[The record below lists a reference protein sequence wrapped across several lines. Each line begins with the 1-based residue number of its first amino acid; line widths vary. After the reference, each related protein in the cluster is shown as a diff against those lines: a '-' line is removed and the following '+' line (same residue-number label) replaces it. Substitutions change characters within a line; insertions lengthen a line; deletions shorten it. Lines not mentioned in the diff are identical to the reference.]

1 MNNNNFNY
9 SKNLIY
15 ILLTILL
22 FNSCGVIKYTAE
34 FNSAKSNNDIVLVY
48 NEIKSVEKAKAINVL
63 LSKYLDSAPEDK
75 ELKQLINQHIKYNL
89 DLRGFKN
96 IVLKQDFKLTQQ
108 TNEITYELVFDKL
121 LLREFK
127 ASEAVRDSESGTS
140 DKVKLKGIE
149 TKVSGDVFLLKNK
162 LPIEGMSKKVKDSER
177 ETESHTGEFKNTKN
191 LKEHI
196 LQESSSMKYLADVN
210 DLEDGLFQNQC
221 ISVAEK
227 IAEEIN
233 KNLVLAYIKYK
244 RKCKKELKK

>member
-1 MNNNNFNY
+1 MNKNKFNN

-34 FNSAKSNNDIVLVY
+34 FNRAKSNNDIVIVY
-48 NEIKSVEKAKAINVL
+48 NEITTVEKAKAINVL
-63 LSKYLDSAPEDK
+63 FSKYLDSAPEDN
-75 ELKQLINQHIKYNL
+75 ELKQLINQYIKYNL
-89 DLRGFKN
+89 DARGFKN
-96 IVLKQDFKLTQQ
+96 IVLKQDFKITQQ
-108 TNEITYELVFDKL
+108 TNELTYELVFDKL
-121 LLREFK
+121 LIREFK
-127 ASEAVRDSESGTS
+127 ASETATDSESGTS

-149 TKVSGDVFLLKNK
+149 TKVSGDVFLLKDK
-162 LPIEGMSKKVKDSER
+162 LPIEGISKKIKASER
-177 ETESHTGEFKNTKN
+177 EVESHTGEFKNTKN

-196 LQESSSMKYLADVN
+196 LKESSSIKYLADVN

-227 IAEEIN
+227 ISEEIN

-244 RKCKKELKK
+244 RKCKKEIK